1 MNEEFM
7 AFIEMVI
14 FKMVEE
20 GKLTIQKTI
29 KENGDM
35 YVSLNCILK
44 NDEPEDNG
52 EYLTFVANPE
62 GKFGVKI
69 GDVRNL

>member
-1 MNEEFM
+1 MNEQFM
-7 AFIEMVI
+7 AMIEMVI

-20 GKLTIQKTI
+20 GKLTIQKRI
-29 KENGDM
+29 KDNGDI
-35 YVSLNCILK
+35 YLSLNCILK

-69 GDVRNL
+69 GDVRDL

>member
-7 AFIEMVI
+7 AYIEMII

-20 GKLTIQKTI
+20 GKLTLQKRV
-29 KENGDM
+29 KESGEI